1 MKGASYT
8 AVAKVG
14 SRECMIRMRYKI
26 TVETRKGNFVLAWSD
41 VSGATA
47 PLRSVV
53 PALHFRL
60 TTFGRDTVLVPSN
73 LARRRMRDGS
83 VSNYSASIHLHTG
96 IVSQ

>member
-1 MKGASYT
+1 MYNSHE
-8 AVAKVG
+8 VQNN
-14 SRECMIRMRYKI
+14 I
-26 TVETRKGNFVLAWSD
+26 TVETPRGNFVLAWSD

-60 TTFGRDTVLVPSN
+60 TTFGRDTVLVQYAVQSRKTEDERQN
-73 LARRRMRDGS
+73 CEYLNDAD
-83 VSNYSASIHLHTG
+83 SIHLHLG